1 MSVYNVRL
9 RKNGYQKYINKNCLK
24 VPLAPPM
31 GLHFKN
37 YCIVVLLFNSE
48 MFFVLFCSSVL
59 LHSTDTKLQ
68 LSCMISV
75 SFTTKTVTKIFHF
88 SQIVCLE
95 AKNKTL
101 NCLHPYFRL
110 LPFCLFVCFF
120 ATDSCLYLQLTS
132 AEPRNVHHSSIMS

>member
-1 MSVYNVRL
+1 MSVYNVRF

-75 SFTTKTVTKIFHF
+75 SFTTKTVTKIFRF

-101 NCLHPYFRL
+101 NCLHPSGCYHFVCLFAFL
-110 LPFCLFVCFF
+110 LPTAAYTC
-120 ATDSCLYLQLTS
+120 S
-132 AEPRNVHHSSIMS
+132 